1 MEYSTVSFFTAF
13 APFRKQNACAIVTRE
28 HRFHVQY
35 FSDNL
40 DHPGDVVQ
48 SVHSYRLLEIIMDL
62 KDETVF
68 ALGTVSANSDV
79 WLLRFPLP
87 KSNRDDIVISKVE
100 RLHNIFYDD
109 DCALSIS
116 KEDSTKYMLISVARG
131 IMYRL
136 DLSRLCR

>member
-35 FSDNL
+35 FTDDL
-40 DHPGDVVQ
+40 DARDVVQ
-48 SVHSYRLLEIIMDL
+48 SINSYRLLDIIMDL
-62 KDETVF
+62 DDETVF
-68 ALGTVSANSDV
+68 ALGTDSASSDV

-87 KSNRDDIVISKVE
+87 KSNKDDITIVKVE
-100 RLHNIFYDD
+100 RMHKILYDD

-116 KEDSTKYMLISVARG
+116 LEGDSKYMVISVARG

-136 DLSRLCR
+136 NLSRPSD